1 MVTVSDRSSRGER
14 PDASGERLVALVT
27 EAGHEVVHRAVVPDD
42 PEGLTALLCRLA
54 DGEEV
59 SPAPDLV
66 VTTGGTGLTPRDLT
80 PEATAAACDRLVPGI
95 AEAIRAASLA
105 VTPMAMVSRGVAGV
119 RRGTLIVNVPGSPGG
134 AADGWG
140 VVAPVV
146 AHACGQIRGG
156 DH

>member
-1 MVTVSDRSSRGER
+1 VTVSDRSFRGAR
-14 PDASGERLVALVT
+14 PDTSGERLADLARG
-27 EAGHEVVHRAVVPDD
+27 AGHEVVHRTVVPDD
-42 PEGLTALLCRLA
+42 PDGLATLLRRLA

-80 PEATAAACDRLVPGI
+80 PEATAAACDRLVPGV

-105 VTPMAMVSRGVAGV
+105 VTPMAMISRGVAGV
-119 RRGTLIVNVPGSPGG
+119 RGRTLVVNVPGSPGG
-134 AADGWG
+134 AADGWA
-140 VVAPVV
+140 VIAPVV
-146 AHACGQIRGG
+146 VHACAQIAGG